1 MIRQHCETCE
11 ERPPAPGSGSCS
23 RCINLHSEQLD
34 REYEKREEPRKAAE
48 KLAEELAE
56 ARKEEE
62 GKEV

>member
-23 RCINLHSEQLD
+23 HSINLHSDQLD
-34 REYEKREEPRKAAE
+34 REYEERETARKA
-48 KLAEELAE
+48 AE

>member
-23 RCINLHSEQLD
+23 HCINLHSEQLD
-34 REYEKREEPRKAAE
+34 REYEKREE
-48 KLAEELAE
+48 LAE

-62 GKEV
+62 GKEI